1 MAELVSILIPAYN
14 AETWL
19 NVTLRSALAQTWPRT
34 EVIVVDDGS
43 RDRTLEVAKAFER
56 GSVKVV
62 SQPNMGAPAARNA
75 AFQLA
80 QGDYIQWLDADDLLD
95 PDKISAQMRIAHK
108 ISNPRMLLSASFG
121 TFYYRPEKAIFTRT
135 SLWQDLDPIQYFLTR
150 FNENVYFQTDAWLVS
165 RELSAAAGPWTD
177 FDSPDD
183 DGEYLL
189 PDSDAQRRREVRGR
203 CTFLLPNRQRQWCEP
218 EPLASS
224 PDGTVRV
231 EGRMHQVPVVAR
243 GQCQNA

>member
-121 TFYYRPEKAIFTRT
+121 TFYYRPEKASSHERLCGKTSTRYGT
-135 SLWQDLDPIQYFLTR
+135 SSHDSTK
-150 FNENVYFQTDAWLVS
+150 TSTS
-165 RELSAAAGPWTD
+165 RPTPGW
-177 FDSPDD
+177 
-183 DGEYLL
+183 
-189 PDSDAQRRREVRGR
+189 
-203 CTFLLPNRQRQWCEP
+203 
-218 EPLASS
+218 
-224 PDGTVRV
+224 
-231 EGRMHQVPVVAR
+231 
-243 GQCQNA
+243 